1 MVKFYLEG
9 KELNSMV
16 AEEEIQ
22 KLVAFQLKKYGD
34 YKDSNMGRLV
44 QIGSEYYGLKNLKV
58 VYDFSKED
66 LKKNLQEGKI
76 MIVPTAGRKLGN
88 PFFTPPGPL
97 YHNLVLKGFDGNK
110 IITNDPGT
118 RRGDGFSYD
127 INVLYDAIFDF
138 PGKKEDI
145 EKGRK
150 AILVV
155 ETDSRMTQ

>member
-97 YHNLVLKGFDGNK
+97 YHNLASSKRL
-110 IITNDPGT
+110 
-118 RRGDGFSYD
+118 
-127 INVLYDAIFDF
+127 
-138 PGKKEDI
+138 
-145 EKGRK
+145 
-150 AILVV
+150 
-155 ETDSRMTQ
+155 